1 MTAVNA
7 ASTGMTM
14 ASGKRHELTVY
25 DGQKLI
31 GWVIEEGPVCVAR
44 DADYRMLGTFRK
56 RADAVRA
63 INAAVP
69 SPAPS
74 AVSAG

>member
-1 MTAVNA
+1 MTAIPESPETLLRRAQTA
-7 ASTGMTM
+7 A
-14 ASGKRHELTVY
+14 ALTE
-25 DGQKLI
+25 
-31 GWVIEEGPVCVAR
+31 IEEGPVCVAR

-69 SPAPS
+69 SPVPS